1 MKAIVTQKRHEDG
14 WLSSDSGCGH
24 GLGPDT
30 FWKQNHDFLADGIE
44 KTGGQ
49 HDYHGFRNR
58 DPRRERSFGVRDK
71 LTYLEIPSR

>member
-14 WLSSDSGCGH
+14 SGQIVAVNMGV
-24 GLGPDT
+24 
-30 FWKQNHDFLADGIE
+30 WKQNQDFLADGIE

-58 DPRRERSFGVRDK
+58 DPRR
-71 LTYLEIPSR
+71 